1 MPQGP
6 ISILDIG
13 GGTRTTLNVTT
24 SGTVVTPVSRISRV
38 SVLAAGSGALVINDA
53 TTVLGATT
61 PNEVWN
67 VGTAASA
74 MVNMPLHSVGGR
86 IAISY
91 E

>member
-1 MPQGP
+1 
-6 ISILDIG
+6 
-13 GGTRTTLNVTT
+13 
-24 SGTVVTPVSRISRV
+24 VVKPVSRVSRV

-53 TTVLGATT
+53 ITAAGATT

-74 MVNMPLHSVGGR
+74 MINMPLASGGFVVSLMPVGGR